1 MTKKRKMEN
10 KMKNDNSLL
19 IVILIL
25 LILFLFGGFSFGVMG
40 FPFLG
45 MGSMM
50 NLFFPGFS
58 FMFIFMLL
66 IPILVITSLV
76 LFIIW
81 IVRQL
86 NEKPIN
92 SRKRK

>member
-25 LILFLFGGFSFGVMG
+25 LILFLFGGFSFGMMPG
-40 FPFLG
+40 FG